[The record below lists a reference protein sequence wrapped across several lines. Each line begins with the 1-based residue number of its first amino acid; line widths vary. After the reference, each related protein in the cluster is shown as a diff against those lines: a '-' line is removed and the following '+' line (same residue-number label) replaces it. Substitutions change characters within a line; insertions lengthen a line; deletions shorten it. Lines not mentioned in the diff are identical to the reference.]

1 MGGSS
6 CFLCLGA
13 RKEVPPPPRGDPHS
27 RSSVAATATA
37 ARTFTFDELAA
48 ATRNFRDGFRI
59 VRTASLYK
67 GYLRSVN
74 QEFLARVLMLSS
86 LRHPN
91 VVNLVGFCADGN
103 RGILVHE
110 YMPLDRSPGKA
121 LLDWNT
127 RINIAAG
134 VAKGLEYLH
143 HQGVVYCKPMSS
155 SDILLGDG
163 YHPKLS
169 QYGLAELHQ
178 VAAEEESFTRSTNI
192 APEMLAT
199 GRVATKS
206 NVYSFGVVLLE
217 LITGRTPFDP
227 AQAVG
232 EDRNLVIWAI
242 RLMKDRSKF
251 RWMADPALHD
261 RYPFMGL
268 HEALKVAS
276 MCIHQQP
283 AMRSPISVVVAALSR
298 LVAYDDHP
306 PESSHH
312 AAPR

>member
-1 MGGSS
+1 
-6 CFLCLGA
+6 
-13 RKEVPPPPRGDPHS
+13 
-27 RSSVAATATA
+27 
-37 ARTFTFDELAA
+37 
-48 ATRNFRDGFRI
+48 
-59 VRTASLYK
+59 
-67 GYLRSVN
+67 
-74 QEFLARVLMLSS
+74 
-86 LRHPN
+86 
-91 VVNLVGFCADGN
+91 
-103 RGILVHE
+103 
-110 YMPLDRSPGKA
+110 MPLGSLQNHLHDRSPGKA

-227 AQAVG
+227 AQAVA

-283 AMRSPISVVVAALSR
+283 AMRSPIGAVVAALSR